1 MDRDTTKQK
10 LIQAVG
16 KIIKED
22 GFKGLTVSKIARTAN
37 VDRKMIYR
45 YFGGLNYLIEAYVVE
60 NDYWMAFSQ
69 KVKELIGQ
77 QPLTDIEGLITEI
90 LQNQF
95 EFFFS
100 EKEMQSLIL
109 WEISGDNPLMRSIH
123 NARESMGQRFLELTD
138 PDFSGTSVNFR
149 AVSALLVGGIYYIIL
164 HTRYN
169 GGRFSDMDIHS
180 EEGRKEIIRTIKQ
193 IVGWAYQQAGLEKQE
208 HDNK

>member
-1 MDRDTTKQK
+1 MDRDTAKQK

-22 GFKGLTVSKIARTAN
+22 GFKALTASKIARTAN
-37 VDRKMIYR
+37 IDRKMIYR
-45 YFGGLNYLIEAYVVE
+45 YFGGLNYLVEAYVVE

-69 KVKELIGQ
+69 KVKELINQ
-77 QPLTDIEGLITEI
+77 QSLTDIEGLITGI

-123 NARESMGQRFLELTD
+123 NARESMGQRYLELTD

-193 IVGWAYQQAGLEKQE
+193 IVGWAYRQAGSEKQE
-208 HDNK
+208 